1 VRLLLIGIVVAPL
14 SACSSS
20 PQAAP
25 RQETPPVFQTEPAE
39 WTDMVQR
46 FEAGGIVRARMT
58 ALIASRVLAPVVDVH
73 VRPGDVVRRD
83 QLLVTL
89 DARDL
94 QAASAQAAAAAAAA
108 DNSAEAAEADGRSA
122 DSNLTLARATFDR
135 INALH
140 EKRSATSQ
148 ELDQAASVL
157 AGAQAQRDSADA
169 RVAASHAARDAAH
182 ASSRA
187 VSITSTYARLTAP
200 FDGLVTDRRADPGSL
215 ATPGAPLLVVE
226 DAHAF
231 RLETALDEARAALIA
246 IGQRADVCLDA
257 APDRVIQ
264 ARVAEI
270 ARIDPAS
277 HAFVVK
283 LDLPDASGLRS
294 GQFGRAA
301 FDGPARRALTIP
313 ESALVRRGQL
323 TFVYSIAADG
333 HAILRLVSTGAASGG
348 RVAVLA
354 GLDEHDR
361 VVTRPGDVK

>member
-1 VRLLLIGIVVAPL
+1 MKLLLIGMLLATL

-20 PQAAP
+20 PQAAS
-25 RQETPPVFQTEPAE
+25 RQETPVLQTAPAE

-46 FEAGGIVRARMT
+46 FEAGGIVRSRAT

-94 QAASAQAAAAAAAA
+94 DAANAQAAAAAAAA
-108 DNSAEAAEADGRSA
+108 DNSAAAADADVRSA

-135 INALH
+135 INTLH

-157 AGAQAQRDSADA
+157 AGAQAQRDSA
-169 RVAASHAARDAAH
+169 AAHLAAAHAAREAAR

-187 VSITSTYARLTAP
+187 VSITATYARLTAP
-200 FDGLVTDRRADPGSL
+200 FEGLVTDRRADPGSL

-231 RLETALDEARAALIA
+231 RLEIALDEARAALIA
-246 IGQRADVCLDA
+246 IGQGADVRLDA
-257 APDRVIQ
+257 TPDLVMQ

-294 GQFGRAA
+294 GQFGRAT

-313 ESALVRRGQL
+313 ASALVRRGQL
-323 TFVYSIAADG
+323 TFVYSIAAEG
-333 HAILRLVSTGAASGG
+333 RAILRLVSVGAASGG
-348 RVAVLA
+348 RVDVLA